1 MKALTKDQAIEISLL
16 HFKYL
21 EEHPN
26 ATREELQQAFYKI
39 KQKVLRN
46 STPET
51 RLKAVYEPV
60 VTR

>member
-26 ATREELQQAFYKI
+26 ASREELQNAFYQI
-39 KQKVLRN
+39 KAKVLRN
-46 STPET
+46 SNHET
-51 RLKAVYEPV
+51 RLEAVFKPV
-60 VTR
+60 VTQ